1 MVSLLL
7 LLAAYISAA
16 HTLTSTGPR
25 VRSPLDNVLTC
36 QSGAQPV
43 PNAEWRKDGEPFS
56 VSTERVRIIAGKV
69 LFNPVLPEDEGDY
82 SCGGPPFTFISEFR

>member
-1 MVSLLL
+1 MMVSLLL

-25 VRSPLDNVLTC
+25 VRPSDNALTC
-36 QSGAQPV
+36 RSGTQLV
-43 PNAEWRKDGEPFS
+43 LNAEWRKDGEPFN
-56 VSTERVRIIAGKV
+56 VSTERVQIIAGKV
-69 LFNPVLPEDEGDY
+69 LFTPVLPEDEGDY